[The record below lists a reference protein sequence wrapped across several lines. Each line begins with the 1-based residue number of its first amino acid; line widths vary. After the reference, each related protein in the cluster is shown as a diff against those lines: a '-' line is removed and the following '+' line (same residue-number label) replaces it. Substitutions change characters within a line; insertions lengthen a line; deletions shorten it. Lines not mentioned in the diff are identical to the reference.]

1 MDLQT
6 IVAADNKLNSFWRAV
21 VLSDYAPAPMNKPVE
36 LSIDSKLELVWPV
49 ESVAKSLSAKMG
61 FDEDD
66 ACWIEL
72 AVREAV
78 VNAIKHGNHYLA
90 DKRVDVQ
97 LLVGQDAMT
106 IYVRDR
112 GEGFDPTCLLDP
124 LDPEN
129 LLSST
134 GRGILWMRT
143 FMDDVEYSAHPD
155 GGCVVRMRKDRRSSK
170 KQIWL
175 LED

>member
-6 IVAADNKLNSFWRAV
+6 IAAADNKLNSFWRAV
-21 VLSDYAPAPMNKPVE
+21 VLSDNAPAPMNVTVA
-36 LSIDSKLELVWPV
+36 LSIDSKLELVGPV
-49 ESVAKSLSAKMG
+49 ESLAKSVIAKMG

-66 ACWIEL
+66 ASWIEL

-90 DKRVDVQ
+90 DKQVDVQ
-97 LLVGQDAMT
+97 FLVGQDAMT
-106 IYVRDR
+106 IHVRDC
-112 GEGFDPTCLLDP
+112 GEGFDPTRLPDP

-129 LLSST
+129 LLNPT

-143 FMDDVEYSAHPD
+143 FMDEVEYSAHLD
-155 GGCVVRMRKDRRSSK
+155 GGCVVRMRKYKRSSK
-170 KQIWL
+170 KQI
-175 LED
+175 

>member
-6 IVAADNKLNSFWRAV
+6 IADADNKPNSFWRAV
-21 VLSDYAPAPMNKPVE
+21 VLSDNAPAPMGETIE
-36 LSIDSKLELVWPV
+36 LSIDSKLELVWTV
-49 ESVAKSLSAKMG
+49 ESVANSASAKLG

-66 ACWIEL
+66 AGWIEL

-90 DKRVDVQ
+90 DKQVDVEF
-97 LLVGQDAMT
+97 LVGQDAMT

-112 GEGFDPTCLLDP
+112 GEGVDLTRLPDP

-129 LLSST
+129 LLNPT

-143 FMDDVEYSAHPD
+143 FMDEVEYSAHPE
-155 GGCVVRMRKDRRSSK
+155 GGCVVRMRKYKRSSK
-170 KQIWL
+170 EQIQL
-175 LED
+175 LEE